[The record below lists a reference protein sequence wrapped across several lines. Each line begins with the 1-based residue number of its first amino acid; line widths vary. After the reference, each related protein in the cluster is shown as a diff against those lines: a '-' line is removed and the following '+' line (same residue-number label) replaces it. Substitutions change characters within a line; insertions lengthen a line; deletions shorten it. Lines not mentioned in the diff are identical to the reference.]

1 MIRVALITQEM
12 AVPLP
17 INPSALASGDTIR
30 EEVVIEAP
38 DTRYR
43 AVAVDLYRPRDGEAH
58 GTLVLAIGAADQI
71 RDHPA
76 VIRLSNA
83 VARAGIVVAVPEME
97 YPLRDRETL
106 PEDVRLLTGAFS
118 SNVEGVVATVEW
130 LREQEFVDREEIA
143 MVGFSAGGG
152 IAVMAAADER
162 INEDVSFV
170 VTLGAYYDMMDLISS
185 ITTGTVT
192 YEGAT
197 SAWEPRVSA
206 ARIMHRSIISLLP
219 NAVDRE
225 VLGRIYIE
233 EDTAALTRVWEMTE
247 DGRALHEAFASK
259 DAARLQEL
267 WRAISPQDAA
277 VLDAISPSMHVS
289 GLRADLYV
297 LSDEDDDYIPHVE
310 SLRLRDAAAVGDSD
324 VHYLGFDAF
333 DHVEPEGLTDPLGLL
348 GDTSKLMHM
357 TWRLL
362 MRLQ

>member
-17 INPSALASGDTIR
+17 VNASTLVSREPVR
-30 EEVVIEAP
+30 EEVVIQAP

-43 AVAVDLYRPRDGEAH
+43 AVAVDIYRPSDEEPH
-58 GTLVLAIGAADQI
+58 GTLVLAIGAADKI

-76 VIRLSNA
+76 VVRLSDA
-83 VARAGIVVAVPEME
+83 VARSGIVVAVPDME
-97 YPLRDRETL
+97 YPLRDEDTL
-106 PEDVRLLTGAFS
+106 PEDVRSLTGAFS
-118 SNVEGVVATVEW
+118 SNVEATVATVEW
-130 LREQEFVDREEIA
+130 LRQQDFVDRDEIA

-162 INEDVSFV
+162 ISEDVSFV

-192 YEGAT
+192 YDGAT
-197 SAWEPRVSA
+197 SSWEPRVKA

-219 NAVDRE
+219 DAVDRE
-225 VLGRIYIE
+225 VLGRIYIDD
-233 EDTAALTRVWEMTE
+233 DTAALTQVWRLTE
-247 DGRALHEAFASK
+247 NGRALHEAFASK
-259 DAARLQEL
+259 DAKRLQEL
-267 WRAISPQDAA
+267 WRQISPEDTA
-277 VLDAISPSMHVS
+277 VLDNISPSMHVS

-310 SLRLRDAAAVGDSD
+310 SLRLRDAAAVGNAD
-324 VHYLGFDAF
+324 VHYLGFEAF
-333 DHVEPEGLTDPLGLL
+333 DHVEPDGLTDPLGLL
-348 GDTSKLMHM
+348 GDTTKLMHM